1 MNQPNPFKKAER
13 TQIPL
18 KIALTGPSGSVK
30 TMGACLIA
38 QGIAEALGGR
48 FALIDTENKSASLY
62 SDRFDFDTIQLDPPY
77 TIDKYMAAIDA
88 AVANGYPV
96 VVADSISHAWA
107 GEGGLLQKKE
117 QLDSRGGKQN
127 QYANW
132 APITKEQETF
142 MAKILHSDIHII
154 CTIRSKQ
161 DYALVEKNGKKEV
174 EKLGLAPVQ
183 RDGIEYEFTVV
194 FDGAMDHTVK
204 ASKDRTGIFKDR
216 IFVITKDLG
225 KELITWL
232 KSAKPVDPPKKE
244 IEKARGVIDDALY
257 EIDHA
262 ETIDALRGVIE
273 KINTCTWTDEEKSH
287 IATKKEAR
295 KLALKEVA

>member
-1 MNQPNPFKKAER
+1 MSNNPFGKAER

-18 KIALTGPSGSVK
+18 KIAVTGPSGSVK
-30 TMGACLIA
+30 TMGALLIA
-38 QGIAEALGGR
+38 QGMAEEENSR
-48 FALIDTENKSASLY
+48 VALIDTENKSASLY

-77 TIDKYMAAIDA
+77 TIGKYTVAIDA
-88 AVANGYPV
+88 AVEHGYRV
-96 VVADSISHAWA
+96 LVIDSISHAWS

-132 APITKEQETF
+132 APITKEQESF

-161 DYALVEKNGKKEV
+161 DYALIEKNGKKEV

-216 IFVITKDLG
+216 IFTITKDLG

-244 IEKARGVIDDALY
+244 TEKTRGVIDDALY
-257 EIDHA
+257 DIDHA
-262 ETIDALRGVIE
+262 ETIDALRCVIE
-273 KINTCTWTDEEKSH
+273 KLNTYTWTDEEKSH
-287 IATKKEAR
+287 IASKKEAR